1 VLLARRLRAEGT
13 SLSAIVENIRRDMA
27 IARLTRRGAT
37 IDRIAADLGYAETR
51 SFTRAFRQWVGESPL
66 RYRARR
72 AAG

>member
-1 VLLARRLRAEGT
+1 
-13 SLSAIVENIRRDMA
+13 MA

-66 RYRARR
+66 RYRARL